1 MSMLY
6 VLIPLAL
13 VLLAVA
19 AWALIWAI
27 RSGQFDDLE
36 SHGWSVVLDDDQ
48 RPPSDPD
55 SQPSPDPAVGGR
67 PCGRNRT
74 RIRSSPDRGDK
85 TPHNNDGNRIHE
97 PSTPPSGLLP
107 SWPACSAA
115 ATASACAAASQAAW
129 ERLPGPTTAQ

>member
-48 RPPSDPD
+48 RPP
-55 SQPSPDPAVGGR
+55 PDPEAEPRVGADIVR
-67 PCGRNRT
+67 DRESE
-74 RIRSSPDRGDK
+74 SSGED
-85 TPHNNDGNRIHE
+85 
-97 PSTPPSGLLP
+97 
-107 SWPACSAA
+107 
-115 ATASACAAASQAAW
+115 
-129 ERLPGPTTAQ
+129 PT